1 MVYGDGGCETKVGLQ
16 VVEYA
21 ILTGLV
27 VAAALV
33 SLGILGVWTSGRLVL
48 SVRTWVQA
56 PMRAQ
61 VRARKKGSEHDK
73 ET

>member
-1 MVYGDGGCETKVGLQ
+1 MGLQ

-27 VAAALV
+27 VAAVLV

-56 PMRAQ
+56 PMRA
-61 VRARKKGSEHDK
+61 RKKGSEHDK